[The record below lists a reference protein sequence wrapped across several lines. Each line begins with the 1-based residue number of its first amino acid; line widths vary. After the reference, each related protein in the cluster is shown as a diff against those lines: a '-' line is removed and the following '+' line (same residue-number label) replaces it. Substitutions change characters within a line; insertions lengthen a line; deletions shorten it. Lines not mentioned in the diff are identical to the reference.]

1 MALSFETVVVRPVEI
16 AVGLVFT
23 LAALGK
29 LRDPAAFVHG
39 VIVYDV
45 LPPPIA
51 KVYGIV
57 LIPLEMIIGVGLLT
71 EWAVGPAAIAG
82 LFLLVSFL
90 LAVGSNVRRH
100 REVMCYCF
108 GGPSKE
114 IISVRSLARI
124 VLLILATSIILF
136 GLALRREETL
146 SITFGKLSVDN
157 SLISS
162 LIQIILALFVII
174 CGMWLLAAPDIIRLR
189 SRASARTR

>member
-39 VIVYDV
+39 VIAYDV
-45 LPPPIA
+45 LPPLIA

-71 EWAVGPAAIAG
+71 GWAVGPAAIAG

-90 LAVGSNVRRH
+90 LAVGLNMRRH
-100 REVMCYCF
+100 HQVLCYCF
-108 GGPSKE
+108 GGSSKE
-114 IISVRSLARI
+114 IISIRSLARI
-124 VLLILATSIILF
+124 VLLILAISIILF
-136 GLALRREETL
+136 GLAIRREETL
-146 SITFGKLSVDN
+146 SATFVISTTDN
-157 SLISS
+157 SF
-162 LIQIILALFVII
+162 IINVMQLTLALFLLM
-174 CGMWLLAAPDIIRLR
+174 CGMWLLATPDIIRLR
-189 SRASARTR
+189 SRTSARMR